1 VRFGRDQYSSEEQG
15 AIQKAL
21 QARLGPNFI
30 SKRPVGGGQHAAY
43 LEGHRAVSLANEI
56 FGYNGW
62 SHSVTQQTI
71 DFVDHSQGKFFVGVS
86 AIVKVQLKDGVYH
99 EDIGYGVSEGM
110 RSKALSIEKARKEAV
125 TDALKRA
132 LKSFG
137 NVLGNCLNDKEY
149 LKVVGSMDKTPTS
162 YPKEEILNQPSTGLA
177 ELRTRHLRKAEAA
190 QLKKE
195 SLLTAQR
202 KKEESLGPKA
212 DAVTK
217 EEQSG
222 EDQSSSGNST
232 SAGTSVESAADVSG
246 VKKKQYTVNILTE
259 VDTNVA
265 QKQHNSVPA
274 VPVDPQEFAK
284 QERLRKQREKQAKFQ
299 LEIEKKKKGLS
310 ESAQSAAFKENNLL
324 VEDGLD
330 MWDALSQI
338 PEMEPEEFSTSPKRK
353 RSCTVDSSSLNRKSP
368 RVIQQQSRGFR
379 R

>member
-1 VRFGRDQYSSEEQG
+1 
-15 AIQKAL
+15 
-21 QARLGPNFI
+21 
-30 SKRPVGGGQHAAY
+30 
-43 LEGHRAVSLANEI
+43 
-56 FGYNGW
+56 
-62 SHSVTQQTI
+62 
-71 DFVDHSQGKFFVGVS
+71 
-86 AIVKVQLKDGVYH
+86 
-99 EDIGYGVSEGM
+99 
-110 RSKALSIEKARKEAV
+110 
-125 TDALKRA
+125 
-132 LKSFG
+132 
-137 NVLGNCLNDKEY
+137 
-149 LKVVGSMDKTPTS
+149 MDKTPTS

-177 ELRTRHLRKAEAA
+177 ELRYSSSSRCRIVGNFIPCFFRTRHLRKAEAA

-299 LEIEKKKKGLS
+299 LEIEKKKNGLS
-310 ESAQSAAFKENNLL
+310 ESAKSAAFKENNLL

-338 PEMEPEEFSTSPKRK
+338 PEMGKYDFVG
-353 RSCTVDSSSLNRKSP
+353 CSSYL
-368 RVIQQQSRGFR
+368 FR
-379 R
+379 